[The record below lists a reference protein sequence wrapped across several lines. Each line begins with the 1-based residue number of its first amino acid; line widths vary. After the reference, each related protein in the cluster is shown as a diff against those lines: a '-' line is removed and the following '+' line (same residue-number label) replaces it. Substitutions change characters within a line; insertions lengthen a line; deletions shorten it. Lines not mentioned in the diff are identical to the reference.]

1 MAISLDFKKTVSE
14 GDVRLVQIILKDSLI
29 IDPTFREFNEMFEYS
44 KNRMPGLLAEFDNGK
59 LDYSE
64 INWSKDY
71 INELKV
77 ELMDNFSNKRIEHL
91 KKICAYIYR
100 DRIQNINSSHKK
112 TAQSSEQSIKPI
124 STGAI
129 IVGVAVSVIGL
140 IAAKPL
146 IIATGSVIAIIG
158 GAGFVAGG
166 NGDKK

>member
-1 MAISLDFKKTVSE
+1 MAISIDFKNTVSE

-44 KNRMPGLLAEFDNGK
+44 KSRMPDLLVEFDNGK

-91 KKICAYIYR
+91 KKICAYIYQ
-100 DRIQNINSSHKK
+100 DRTNTTNNHFKNKGQKQVKTESKNDISEGLNDTIKGIKK
-112 TAQSSEQSIKPI
+112 VIKGCK
-124 STGAI
+124 SMFN
-129 IVGVAVSVIGL
+129 
-140 IAAKPL
+140 KE
-146 IIATGSVIAIIG
+146 
-158 GAGFVAGG
+158 
-166 NGDKK
+166 